1 MGKNGSD
8 GITPTIGE
16 NGNWY
21 LGTTDTGKPSRGAD
35 GKDGAGADVSGASV
49 GQLVRIAAV
58 DASGVPT
65 AWEAIPPTAVEYVA
79 QSLTDDQKEI
89 ARGNIDVYSKSEVA
103 SLVSGTSEEWT
114 DLSNRFVLNKA
125 VALDPDKVAVGAE
138 IPSASGSETFK
149 TLRVDCSPGDEF
161 EIKGY
166 GNASTIRL
174 WAFADAANLLLSR
187 ANGTAAGNHFLETPL
202 ALTAPESAAYLIVNM
217 RMADTGTYVKK
228 KTQKS
233 YAAFVKSD
241 IKAYKVALPAW
252 AQVHPFKDYNGTYT
266 YTNAMNGAD
275 YGFSSWYALFHGLMT
290 GNPNCGLVETDIGA
304 QYNAAKGE
312 TTPTYISSVTNG
324 AMLMYHLP
332 PPNTDG
338 SGYTSKH
345 KTLKVVL
352 CSGIH
357 GGERKSI
364 WDNYILLK
372 QLCEST
378 FAAVGAQLPE
388 RAILNL
394 RNFVDLYVI
403 PMINVSGI
411 DAATRAN
418 SNSPAVNLN
427 RDFPVSGWGAT
438 SDSGSTA
445 SSQWETRVVAYAID
459 QIDPDVVIDHHT
471 SSGDNIR
478 TDANPSGEPGK
489 FIAWGNSDIPA
500 LMSVVEENIMEITP
514 YVKFA
519 FPEKLGSTNFV
530 FGHTA
535 DNSAADMKTGTMARW
550 ACQKGKV
557 GLTYE
562 AVQHLRW
569 TPAGTD
575 RIFGFSDTE
584 EIQLASINY
593 FGYVNMLMK
602 VLDTAKTWI
611 NQDIS
616 V

>member
-1 MGKNGSD
+1 
-8 GITPTIGE
+8 
-16 NGNWY
+16 
-21 LGTTDTGKPSRGAD
+21 
-35 GKDGAGADVSGASV
+35 
-49 GQLVRIAAV
+49 
-58 DASGVPT
+58 
-65 AWEAIPPTAVEYVA
+65 
-79 QSLTDDQKEI
+79 
-89 ARGNIDVYSKSEVA
+89 
-103 SLVSGTSEEWT
+103 
-114 DLSNRFVLNKA
+114 
-125 VALDPDKVAVGAE
+125 
-138 IPSASGSETFK
+138 
-149 TLRVDCSPGDEF
+149 
-161 EIKGY
+161 
-166 GNASTIRL
+166 
-174 WAFADAANLLLSR
+174 
-187 ANGTAAGNHFLETPL
+187 
-202 ALTAPESAAYLIVNM
+202 
-217 RMADTGTYVKK
+217 
-228 KTQKS
+228 
-233 YAAFVKSD
+233 
-241 IKAYKVALPAW
+241 
-252 AQVHPFKDYNGTYT
+252 
-266 YTNAMNGAD
+266 
-275 YGFSSWYALFHGLMT
+275 
-290 GNPNCGLVETDIGA
+290 
-304 QYNAAKGE
+304 
-312 TTPTYISSVTNG
+312 
-324 AMLMYHLP
+324 MLMYHLP
-332 PPNTDG
+332 TPNTDG

-378 FAAVGAQLPE
+378 FAATGVQLPE

-403 PMINVSGI
+403 PMINISGI
-411 DAATRAN
+411 DAATRTN
-418 SNSPAVNLN
+418 SNSPAVDLN

-438 SDSGSTA
+438 SGSGSTA
-445 SSQWETRVVAYAID
+445 SSQWETRVVSYAID

-478 TDANPSGEPGK
+478 TDDNPSGEPGK

-514 YVKFA
+514 YIKFA

-535 DNSAADMKTGTMARW
+535 DNSAASMKTGTMARW

-616 V
+616 I